1 MPHRHLY
8 PSRSIRVRAVVYV
21 LIILAA
27 VVSLTPAFTR
37 LTVLAQG
44 DGGGVTAAD
53 TGDVQPR
60 AEFVRQISLPAGD
73 VVYNAAD
80 RMLYAS
86 VPSSAGA
93 AGNSI
98 VPINPTTGETGTPVF
113 VGSEPSKLAMSDDG
127 HTLYV
132 ALDGAFSVRRFDTA
146 TRTPGQQFSVG
157 QNSFHGNY
165 IANDL
170 AVAPGNP
177 NLVAVVRYY
186 IGTSPPEAGVAVFDN
201 GVQRPKTGPSHIEGA
216 DFLAFSATES
226 KLYGGGFHYGL
237 RTMKIDASGVTVE
250 GKTSFD
256 VRARIKFANGLVYSS
271 GGQVVNPDTSTL
283 LGTFSGVASN
293 AFAIDVA
300 AGRAYYLT
308 RENFGGAL
316 MLKAFDLTTFVPAGS
331 ATISGISGEPTTMVR
346 WGTNGL
352 AFRTDAGRL
361 YLLQTSLIPSSD
373 PIPTPTPVVS
383 PTPTPTPPVVP
394 TFVRQIPLHS
404 NDLIY
409 SAQTQQLYASV
420 PSVAGANGNSVTR
433 LNPETGEIGPS
444 LFVGSEPTRLALA
457 DDGQTMYVGLNGAAA
472 VRKLDVS
479 AQTAGIQFNLGSNFN
494 GPLLPD
500 DIAVMPG
507 QPGTVA
513 VSKLGSSCCGSS
525 GGGVTLY
532 DEGVPRAQSLT
543 TSGPVEFASAT
554 RLYAGVNPVQKVSV
568 DQNGLTK
575 LSEYSTFSFGQTQ
588 FAGGL
593 LYLSGGMVIDPE
605 SGVIKG
611 RFSGLDSETIMTI
624 EPTKNR
630 AYFLTN
636 NFSSGWNLRAYE
648 LNTFRLVG
656 STPVRGIS
664 SGFGTGPSSLLRW
677 GKNGLAFR
685 THDRVYLI
693 QTALVDASDPIPAAT
708 PTPAPPPAPTP
719 VYIPTVVNKVNLP
732 ANDLAIDATTETL
745 YASVPSTAGGTAGNS
760 ITSVNPKTG
769 AIGASTFVGSEPGK
783 LAISDDG
790 QVLYVN
796 LEGAKA
802 VRRFDTATRT
812 PGVQFG
818 VGADKPAD
826 MEVVPGS
833 PQSLVVARG
842 SASGFNSGAVAVYD
856 NGVQR
861 PNTSSG
867 GVFFIGSIE
876 FGASPSTLY
885 GYNNSSGAELVKFE
899 LDASGVKSIST
910 MNNLLTGGG
919 GGGIEFAGGRLYS
932 GGGRV
937 VDPEAKTLLGR
948 FNSGGTAFL
957 VDQTLGRAF
966 YLSSG
971 SSGTGT
977 SVVLTAYDINTFL
990 PLGSVTLPGVLGT
1003 PTGLVRWGTNGLAFT
1018 TLPNIFNSPGSTS
1031 QIYLVRSALVSNA
1044 EAIPSMLQFSAAN
1057 YNAFEGTGGNNVTV
1071 TVTRTGGVTGAVTVN
1086 YATGG
1091 GTATPGSDYT
1101 PASGTLTFA
1110 DGELSKTFT
1119 VAILDDNVYEGATHE
1134 TIGLTLSGQT
1144 GDVSLGSQ
1152 KTATLTVQDN
1162 DGRPSLIPS
1171 SLSVPEGHSGTTN
1184 AQFNVRLSNASVETI
1199 SVNYTTADNSAIA
1212 GVDYVA
1218 ASGTLTFQPGEL
1230 QKTIPLQ
1237 INGDTVEETD
1247 ERFFINFSNP
1257 VNVNTFSGGGFVT
1270 IIDDERSVIQ
1280 FAAPEFTASEGDGRA
1295 TITVSRFGPVTG
1307 SAAVGYATLDDSRAV
1322 RCDDNF
1328 SSGGA
1333 AFARCDYAT
1342 TFDTLVFAP
1351 GEATKTFTIPL
1362 VDDGHV
1368 EPREFVNVRL
1378 LATSGATLGT
1388 PSSAVLTITD
1398 NDTANTPNPVDE
1410 HAFFV
1415 RQHYLDFLSR
1425 EPDADGLAAWTRVLA
1440 GCANAFN
1447 TDANSPAALCDR
1459 HVVSSSFF
1467 RSAEFELKG
1476 YFVYRFYRVAFNRRP
1491 SYAEF
1496 VTDMRR
1502 VTGQTAE
1509 EVYAKRRAFSDT
1521 WVLRTEFQNMFGV
1534 RPNAEF
1540 VDTLLGRYA
1549 LTAVNTNDPA
1559 NFDGDALVRLTRDD
1573 LVAALDAQRL
1583 TRAQVLRAVVQ
1594 SREVDAAEYN
1604 GAFVAMQ
1611 YYGYLRRAPE
1621 QSGYDAWLQVI
1632 TRGDGYRVMVNG
1644 FMNST
1649 EYRLRFGK

>member
-1 MPHRHLY
+1 
-8 PSRSIRVRAVVYV
+8 V
-21 LIILAA
+21 LVILAA

-37 LTVLAQG
+37 LNVLAQG
-44 DGGGVTAAD
+44 DSAPAD
-53 TGDVQPR
+53 TGDVHPR
-60 AEFVRQISLPAGD
+60 AEFVREVSLLAGD
-73 VVYNAAD
+73 VIYNAAD
-80 RMLYAS
+80 QTLYAS
-86 VPSSAGA
+86 VPSTAGA

-98 VPINPTTGETGTPVF
+98 VSINPATGETGAPVF
-113 VGSEPSKLAMSDDG
+113 IGSEPSKLALSDDG

-132 ALDGAFSVRRFDTA
+132 ALDGAFAVRRFDTA
-146 TRTPGQQFSVG
+146 TRTPGQQFSIG
-157 QNSFHGNY
+157 RDSFHGNY
-165 IANDL
+165 LANDL

-177 NLVAVVRYY
+177 NLVAVARYY
-186 IGTSPPEAGVAVFDN
+186 VGTSPPEAGVAVFDN
-201 GVQRPKTGPSHIEGA
+201 GVQRPKTGPGHIEGA

-226 KLYGGGFHYGL
+226 KLYGGGFYYGL
-237 RTMKIDASGVTVE
+237 RTMTIDASGVTVQ

-283 LGTFSGVASN
+283 LGTFSGVATN

-308 RENFGGAL
+308 RESFGGAL
-316 MLKAFDLTTFVPAGS
+316 VLKAFDLTTFVPVGS
-331 ATISGISGEPTTMVR
+331 ASISGISGDPTTMVR
-346 WGTNGL
+346 WGANGL
-352 AFRTDAGRL
+352 AFRTDAGKL
-361 YLLQTSLIPSSD
+361 YLLQTSLIPSSA
-373 PIPTPTPVVS
+373 PIPTPTPSVS
-383 PTPTPTPPVVP
+383 PTATPTPVPVP
-394 TFVRQIPLHS
+394 TFIRQIPLHS
-404 NDLIY
+404 NDIVY
-409 SAQTQQLYASV
+409 SAQSQQIYASV
-420 PSVAGANGNSVTR
+420 PSIAGAKGNSVTR

-457 DDGQTMYVGLNGAAA
+457 DDGQTMYVGLSGAAA

-479 AQTAGIQFNLGSNFN
+479 AQTAGIQFTLGSNFN
-494 GPLLPD
+494 GPLTPD

-507 QPGTVA
+507 NPGTVA
-513 VSKLGSSCCGSS
+513 VSKLGGFSSNGA
-525 GGGVTLY
+525 GVTIY
-532 DEGVPRAQSLT
+532 DDGVPRAQSLST
-543 TSGPVEFASAT
+543 GGPVEFASAT
-554 RLYAGVNPVQKVSV
+554 KLYAGINPVQRASV
-568 DQNGLTK
+568 DEKGLTK
-575 LSEYSTFSFGQTQ
+575 LSEFNTFSSGQTQ
-588 FAGGL
+588 LVGGL
-593 LYLSGGMVIDPE
+593 LYMSGGMVIDPE
-605 SGVIKG
+605 SGLVKG
-611 RFSGLDSETIMTI
+611 RFSGLSFDNIMAI
-624 EPTKNR
+624 EPAKNR
-630 AYFLTN
+630 AYFLTDT
-636 NFSSGWNLRAYE
+636 FSSGWNLRAYE
-648 LNTFRLVG
+648 LDTFRLVG

-677 GKNGLAFR
+677 GKSGLAFR
-685 THDRVYLI
+685 THDRIYLI
-693 QTALVDASDPIPAAT
+693 QTALVDASDSIPAAT
-708 PTPAPPPAPTP
+708 PTPSPTPSPTP

-732 ANDLAIDATTETL
+732 ANDLVIDAATETL
-745 YASVPSTAGGTAGNS
+745 YASVPSTAGGTTGNS
-760 ITSVNPKTG
+760 ITSVDPKTG
-769 AIGASTFVGSEPGK
+769 AIGASTFIGSEPGK

-796 LEGAKA
+796 LDGAKV

-812 PGVQFG
+812 PGVQFNI
-818 VGADKPAD
+818 GADKPTD

-833 PQSLVVARG
+833 PQSLAVARG
-842 SASGFNSGAVAVYD
+842 STSGFGSSVVAVYD

-861 PNTSSG
+861 PNTSNGSI
-867 GVFFIGSIE
+867 FFIGSIE
-876 FGASPSTLY
+876 FGATPSTLY
-885 GYNNSSGAELVKFE
+885 GYNNSSGAELAKFE
-899 LDASGVKSIST
+899 LDASGVKPVTT
-910 MNNLLTGGG
+910 MNNLLTGSG

-932 GGGRV
+932 SGGRV
-937 VDPEAKTLLGR
+937 IDPEAKTLLGR
-948 FNSGGTAFL
+948 FHTGGTVFL

-971 SSGTGT
+971 SSGSG
-977 SVVLTAYDINTFL
+977 SGAVLTAYDINTFL

-1018 TLPNIFNSPGSTS
+1018 TFPNIFNSPNSTS
-1031 QIYLVRSALVSNA
+1031 QIYLVRSALVSDA
-1044 EAIPSMLQFSAAN
+1044 EAIASTLQFSTAD
-1057 YNAFEGTGGNNVTV
+1057 YNAFEGSGSNNVTV
-1071 TVTRTGGVTGAVTVN
+1071 TVTRTGGVAGTVTVN

-1091 GTATPGSDYT
+1091 GTATPGTDYT

-1110 DGELSKTFT
+1110 NGELSKTFT
-1119 VAILDDNVYEGATHE
+1119 VTILDDNVYEGATRE
-1134 TIGLTLSGQT
+1134 TIGLMLSGQT
-1144 GDVSLGSQ
+1144 GDVTLGSQ
-1152 KTATLTVQDN
+1152 KTATLFIQDN
-1162 DGRPSLIPS
+1162 DGRPSLIPTN
-1171 SLSVPEGHSGTTN
+1171 LSVPEGQSGTTN

-1199 SVNYTTADNSAIA
+1199 SVNYATADNTATA

-1237 INGDTVEETD
+1237 INGDTVEEVD
-1247 ERFFINFSNP
+1247 ERFFVNFSNP
-1257 VNVNTFSGGGFVT
+1257 VNINTFNVNGTVT
-1270 IIDDERSVIQ
+1270 IVDDERPFIQ
-1280 FAAPEFTASEGDGRA
+1280 FAAPDFTANEGDGRA
-1295 TITVSRFGPVTG
+1295 TITVSRFGPVTA
-1307 SAAVGYATLDDSRAV
+1307 SAAVTYVTLDDSRSV

-1362 VDDGHV
+1362 VDDGHA
-1368 EPREFVNVRL
+1368 EPREFVNLRL
-1378 LATSGATLGT
+1378 FAPTGAALGT
-1388 PSSAVLTITD
+1388 PSGAVLNITD

-1425 EPDADGLAAWTRVLA
+1425 EPDADGLAAWTKVLTD
-1440 GCANAFN
+1440 CANAFN

-1459 HVVSSSFF
+1459 NVVSSSFF

-1509 EVYAKRRAFSDT
+1509 EVYGKRRAFSDS
-1521 WVLRTEFQNMFGV
+1521 WVLRTEFQNIFGV
-1534 RPNAEF
+1534 RPNAEY
-1540 VDTLLGRYA
+1540 VDALLVRYG
-1549 LTAVNTNDPA
+1549 LTAINTNDPA
-1559 NFDGDALVRLTRDD
+1559 NFDGDALVRLTRDE
-1573 LVAALDAQRL
+1573 LVAALDSQRL
-1583 TRAQVLRAVVQ
+1583 TRAQILRAVVQ